1 MSKKAPKQGERATTA
16 RLGEESPDA
25 EGDPGMTTMMVG
37 EEQIPDPEEEGF
49 TTATRGE
56 EDAPAKPPAPTKKS
70 GEEAVTTLAV
80 GEESAGKGGG
90 RGGGPFGRF

>member
-1 MSKKAPKQGERATTA
+1 MSKKAPKQGEQAATSA

-25 EGDPGMTTMMVG
+25 EGDEGMTTLMVG
-37 EEQIPDPEEEGF
+37 EEQIPDPKEE
-49 TTATRGE
+49 
-56 EDAPAKPPAPTKKS
+56 APAKPPAPTKKA

-80 GEESAGKGGG
+80 GEESAAKGGG